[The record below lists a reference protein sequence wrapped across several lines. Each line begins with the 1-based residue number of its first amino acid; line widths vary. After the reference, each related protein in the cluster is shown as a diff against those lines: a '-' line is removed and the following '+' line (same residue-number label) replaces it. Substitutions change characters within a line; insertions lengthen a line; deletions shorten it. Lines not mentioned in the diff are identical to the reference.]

1 MKSLRLLAVG
11 LVMIS
16 AMSAMAT
23 LEQVSVRADLPPTD
37 AIQWGQF
44 GPDATLV
51 APNSI
56 GATDNGDLFQVFSQT
71 GNLIRA
77 DQGGILW
84 PGSFNPGE
92 ELIGTDGLDVGIIL
106 NQGVQGIGA
115 NIEMGAYGNFTA
127 EMDVYDL
134 GLNYV
139 GSEFVDGTTTPAA
152 DGSAPFLGVRS
163 DQADIGAVVFS
174 LYAYD
179 VTPTFAID
187 KVSLSSVPE
196 PASMAVLAVGA
207 LGLLRRRR
215 AK

>member
-1 MKSLRLLAVG
+1 MKSLKVLAVG
-11 LVMIS
+11 LVLVS

-23 LEQVSVRADLPPTD
+23 LQQVSTRVSLPPTD

-44 GPDATLV
+44 GPDGTFV
-51 APNSI
+51 TPNPT
-56 GATDNGDLFQVFSQT
+56 GLTDNGDLFQAFSNS
-71 GNLIRA
+71 GGLFRL
-77 DQGGILW
+77 DQNASW

-92 ELIGTDGLDVGIIL
+92 QILATNGVDIGIIL

-115 NIEMGAYGNFTA
+115 NIEMAGYGNFTA

-134 GLNYV
+134 NLNYV
-139 GSEFVDGTTTPAA
+139 NSFFVSGSTTALA

-174 LYAYD
+174 LSSYD
-179 VTPTFAID
+179 VTPNFGVD
-187 KVSLSSVPE
+187 SVSLSSVPE
-196 PASMAVLAVGA
+196 PASMALLAVGA
-207 LGLLRRRR
+207 LGLMRRRR